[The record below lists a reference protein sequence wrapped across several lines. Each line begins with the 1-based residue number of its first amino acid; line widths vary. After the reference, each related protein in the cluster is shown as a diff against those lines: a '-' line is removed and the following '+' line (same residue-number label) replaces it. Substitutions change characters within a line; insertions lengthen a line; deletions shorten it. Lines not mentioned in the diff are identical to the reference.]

1 MKKLLIS
8 MLAVATLASCAKE
21 ETLSFDKGEA
31 IQFGNAFVD
40 NATRAALDPSYGEKG
55 QKLTA
60 FNVWGTVDGGNGL
73 VAIYNGANVTGTVG
87 STTVGDK
94 TTPNVWTCNNVKQYW
109 IKDAIYNFAALV
121 NAPTVDDKF
130 AVELTDYLP
139 TKVKGF
145 EADGATDLLYARS
158 AVNIKGKAS
167 GNDLVNFTFDHLL
180 SKVKFTVINESVD
193 AEEYSFKVNAI
204 TISGNS
210 KGDVTLAS
218 KEWGNP
224 STPKTYN
231 VDEIVVNKDTA
242 DAGQE
247 CAQELLLIPGKFNI
261 AFNVDI
267 YNGTTKLG
275 SQAYPISPAVYQHT
289 LAPGYSY
296 NFVINVAVG
305 QEIQFSVTTNPSWAD
320 GDGAGDT
327 TLTL

>member
-40 NATRAALDPSYGEKG
+40 NATRAALDPSYGENA
-55 QKLTA
+55 QALTQ
-60 FNVWGTVDGGNGL
+60 FNVWGTVNGGNGL
-73 VAIYNGANVTGTVG
+73 VAIYDGDPVTGTVG
-87 STTVGDK
+87 AS
-94 TTPNVWTCNNVKQYW
+94 NIWTCNVKQYW

-121 NAPTVDDKF
+121 NAPTTVDGKF
-130 AVELTDYLP
+130 AVDLTAGLP
-139 TKVKGF
+139 TKVNGF
-145 EADGATDLLYARS
+145 EANGTTDLLYSRS
-158 AVNIKGKAS
+158 DANIVGLAS
-167 GNDLVNFTFDHLL
+167 GNGPVNFTFDHLL
-180 SKVKFTVINESVD
+180 SKVKFTVINNSKAAAD
-193 AEEYSFKVNAI
+193 YSFKVNAI

-210 KGDVTLAS
+210 KGDVTIADDNYT
-218 KEWGNP
+218 WDNF

-242 DAGQE
+242 AAGQE
-247 CAQELLLIPGKFNI
+247 CAKELLLIPGAFNI

-275 SQAYPISPAVYQHT
+275 SQAYPISPAVYQYT
-289 LAPGYSY
+289 LVPGYSY

-320 GDGAGDT
+320 GDGADDT
-327 TLTL
+327 TLL